1 MIEETT
7 HLDLCSGIGGFAL
20 ALNDAARRTD
30 RNVRTVAFCEPDKF
44 CKQVL
49 NKHWPEVPIYDDVK
63 TFPRDFGKVNI
74 LTAGYP
80 CTPFS
85 QAGKRKGS
93 ADDRHI
99 WPWVLEIVKQ
109 TRPDVAVFENVV
121 GHISMGLDEVLL
133 DLENEGYRA
142 WPIILGAVSKNAPH
156 RRQRVWIVACDMA
169 YTVSNTERATHR
181 IDQGIGQ
188 QYGDEPDIGKRREV
202 GSHPGDSG
210 ENVADFKS
218 QGQTQGSAISG
229 LGGTFDGLSAWV
241 DGDWE
246 RGVPRV
252 IEGQKDRAKRL
263 MALGNSIVPQVA
275 SEIFT
280 AIFQAEDV

>member
-1 MIEETT
+1 M
-7 HLDLCSGIGGFAL
+7 
-20 ALNDAARRTD
+20 
-30 RNVRTVAFCEPDKF
+30 
-44 CKQVL
+44 
-49 NKHWPEVPIYDDVK
+49 
-63 TFPRDFGKVNI
+63 
-74 LTAGYP
+74 
-80 CTPFS
+80 
-85 QAGKRKGS
+85 
-93 ADDRHI
+93 AD
-99 WPWVLEIVKQ
+99 
-109 TRPDVAVFENVV
+109 
-121 GHISMGLDEVLL
+121 
-133 DLENEGYRA
+133 
-142 WPIILGAVSKNAPH
+142 
-156 RRQRVWIVACDMA
+156 
-169 YTVSNTERATHR
+169 TVSDTERATHR

-188 QYGDEPDIGKRREV
+188 QYGDEPDIGKRRKV